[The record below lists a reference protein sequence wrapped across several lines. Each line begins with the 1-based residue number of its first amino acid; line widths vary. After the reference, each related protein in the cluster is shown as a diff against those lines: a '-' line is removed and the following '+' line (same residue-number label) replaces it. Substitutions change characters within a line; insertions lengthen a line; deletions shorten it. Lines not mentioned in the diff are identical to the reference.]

1 MNELQIAIWKAKE
14 ALLLN
19 KFFFTKSI
27 IMIAFFWTQEHLW

>member
-1 MNELQIAIWKAKE
+1 MNELQTAIWKAKE